1 MYFRPKIS
9 VIFGKKFAKGI
20 QHGSKEQLYISIAKR
35 ATVFLFVNGSRLSE
49 LKNFGQALFFLLPI
63 TLTSS

>member
-20 QHGSKEQLYISIAKR
+20 QHGSKEQL
-35 ATVFLFVNGSRLSE
+35 
-49 LKNFGQALFFLLPI
+49 
-63 TLTSS
+63 